1 MSSEIRETIEGIY
14 QRLDPAIYR
23 VPDTNDRIDIRD
35 RLTGADYI
43 SLGALLFGW
52 ASALLLVRGEPNW
65 GVIVM
70 FAAFGFDKVDGWY
83 ARQTNNTSPF
93 GRQIDSFIDVFAY
106 LVPAALLYHL
116 TLSPHLLASLVV
128 GFCILSFGGLRLVR
142 HNNDGFGSDGNVSYY
157 HGTTVV
163 HTNVIVLLSYLL
175 HSVLEIWNG
184 WVAGIVIIA
193 ICPLMISNYKAKK
206 KTTAG
211 HVFIGILITIV
222 TLLALAIETGYL

>member
-70 FAAFGFDKVDGWY
+70 FAAFGFD
-83 ARQTNNTSPF
+83 
-93 GRQIDSFIDVFAY
+93 
-106 LVPAALLYHL
+106 
-116 TLSPHLLASLVV
+116 
-128 GFCILSFGGLRLVR
+128 
-142 HNNDGFGSDGNVSYY
+142 
-157 HGTTVV
+157 
-163 HTNVIVLLSYLL
+163 
-175 HSVLEIWNG
+175 
-184 WVAGIVIIA
+184 VIIA
-193 ICPLMISNYKAKK
+193 ICPLMISNYKAK